1 MSKQNKASQGGRSER
16 RHRKTSKLICKEC
29 RIQIEEELNWLLC
42 EECEA
47 IVCINCLK
55 VPPSIYEIVYEQNK
69 LKQKVPCIEIKCG
82 KCKTEPSLAKVS
94 ALLGDLQKSQE
105 VLASSV
111 AKLDVKMQGM
121 ESRIGKSIRET
132 IKKEME
138 GQVAKSIKAEM
149 AKFKA
154 EVEAK
159 EAEIESNLRGHIDE
173 KLIGL
178 QSTTDKDLEGRVAD
192 AVRKARMEE
201 KDKEQRKNSLILYNV
216 PEPSLGES
224 IQMKAEDEKFVNDLR
239 DFLFNG
245 EVNEGQ
251 VANVIRLGRRQDQKI
266 RPIKVILNRVD
277 YKFEMLKKSNRLQN
291 CTEARF
297 RDINLAPDKTS
308 KERAEYKKLK
318 EIIATANDPSLVIRR
333 GKVIKLPEKKLQ
345 NKKKAAPIG
354 GSEAVEENTDQYK
367 ISNSIGVEES
377 NSRVVDSHGE
387 SDTDSD
393 PDFRSTDE
401 GSEVFSVGD
410 IMEGDNQG
418 LDIGEVCN
426 IAEQNVNSS

>member
-16 RHRKTSKLICKEC
+16 RHTKTSKLICKEC
-29 RIQIEEELNWLLC
+29 RIQIEEEMNWLLY

-47 IVCINCLK
+47 IVCTNCLK

-94 ALLGDLQKSQE
+94 TLLGDLQKSQ

-149 AKFKA
+149 AKFKG

-173 KLIGL
+173 KLLGL

-192 AVRKARMEE
+192 AVRQARME
-201 KDKEQRKNSLILYNV
+201 
-216 PEPSLGES
+216 
-224 IQMKAEDEKFVNDLR
+224 
-239 DFLFNG
+239 
-245 EVNEGQ
+245 
-251 VANVIRLGRRQDQKI
+251 
-266 RPIKVILNRVD
+266 
-277 YKFEMLKKSNRLQN
+277 
-291 CTEARF
+291 
-297 RDINLAPDKTS
+297 
-308 KERAEYKKLK
+308 
-318 EIIATANDPSLVIRR
+318 
-333 GKVIKLPEKKLQ
+333 GK
-345 NKKKAAPIG
+345 
-354 GSEAVEENTDQYK
+354 
-367 ISNSIGVEES
+367 
-377 NSRVVDSHGE
+377 R
-387 SDTDSD
+387 
-393 PDFRSTDE
+393 
-401 GSEVFSVGD
+401 
-410 IMEGDNQG
+410 
-418 LDIGEVCN
+418 
-426 IAEQNVNSS
+426 

>member
-1 MSKQNKASQGGRSER
+1 MCQN
-16 RHRKTSKLICKEC
+16 
-29 RIQIEEELNWLLC
+29 
-42 EECEA
+42 
-47 IVCINCLK
+47 
-55 VPPSIYEIVYEQNK
+55 
-69 LKQKVPCIEIKCG
+69 
-82 KCKTEPSLAKVS
+82 
-94 ALLGDLQKSQE
+94 
-105 VLASSV
+105 
-111 AKLDVKMQGM
+111 
-121 ESRIGKSIRET
+121 
-132 IKKEME
+132 
-138 GQVAKSIKAEM
+138 QV
-149 AKFKA
+149 
-154 EVEAK
+154 
-159 EAEIESNLRGHIDE
+159 
-173 KLIGL
+173 
-178 QSTTDKDLEGRVAD
+178 
-192 AVRKARMEE
+192 
-201 KDKEQRKNSLILYNV
+201 
-216 PEPSLGES
+216 GES
-224 IQMKAEDEKFVNDLR
+224 IQMKAEDEKFVKDLR

-251 VANVIRLGRRQDQKI
+251 VANVIRLGRRQDKKI

-297 RDINLAPDKTS
+297 RNINLAPDKTS

-333 GKVIKLPEKKLQ
+333 GKVIKLPGKKLQ
-345 NKKKAAPIG
+345 NIKKAAPIG
-354 GSEAVEENTDQYK
+354 GSAAVEENTDQDK

-377 NSRVVDSHGE
+377 NSRVVDFHGE